1 MINTANAVTSAAFAE
16 LKQQMALRVADQAER
31 EAEQLKSQADDKR
44 KEARE
49 MAQTARELQLES
61 SQAQN
66 RADRVR
72 ASLPPDDLFEQLDQ
86 QFNAIIQNSADEP
99 EEQAPQQPSEPAAIN
114 IFGEATGISIN
125 IAV

>member
-1 MINTANAVTSAAFAE
+1 MINTANAVSSAAFAE

-61 SQAQN
+61 GQAQN
-66 RADRVR
+66 RADRAR
-72 ASLPPDDLFEQLDQ
+72 ASLPPEDLFERLDQ
-86 QFNAIIQNSADEP
+86 QFSAIIQSNTNEP
-99 EEQAPQQPSEPAAIN
+99 QEEQQPSEPAAIN
-114 IFGEATGISIN
+114 IFGEATGISVN

>member
-1 MINTANAVTSAAFAE
+1 MINTANAVSSAAFAE

-61 SQAQN
+61 GQAQN
-66 RADRVR
+66 RADRAR
-72 ASLPPDDLFEQLDQ
+72 ASLPPEDLFERLDQ
-86 QFNAIIQNSADEP
+86 QFSAIIQSNTNEP
-99 EEQAPQQPSEPAAIN
+99 QEEQHPSEPAAIN
-114 IFGEATGISIN
+114 IFGEATGISVN